1 MKTSGLPVNPL
12 AALRLLVTEMSANT
26 EHTVGNDE
34 RLCILVG
41 APDPL
46 LRQRLTSALRLRGH
60 EVLEAANAQAMR
72 DRLTE
77 HAERTAKPLDLILCG
92 GLFAEKEDPEL
103 AQRLTS
109 QRVTRAL
116 VLIPAG
122 GLLSTAARAQRMGAN
137 AVMGELPVVEDL
149 WAILKKAA
157 GGPESS
163 SEGQA

>member
-1 MKTSGLPVNPL
+1 
-12 AALRLLVTEMSANT
+12 MSENT
-26 EHTVGNDE
+26 AHVGSE

-60 EVLEAANAQAMR
+60 EVLEAADAQDMR
-72 DRLTE
+72 NRLAE

-103 AQRLTS
+103 AQRLAAPG
-109 QRVTRAL
+109 VARAL

-122 GLLSTAARAQRMGAN
+122 GFLSTAARAQRLAAN
-137 AVMGELPVVEDL
+137 AVVAELSAVEDL
-149 WAILKKAA
+149 WEILKKAA

-163 SEGQA
+163 PEGQA

>member
-1 MKTSGLPVNPL
+1 MPARWLSVI
-12 AALRLLVTEMSANT
+12 EMSANT
-26 EHTVGNDE
+26 EHTVGNCE
-34 RLCILVG
+34 HLAILVG

-46 LRQRLTSALRLRGH
+46 LRQRLTAALRLRGH
-60 EVLEAANAQAMR
+60 EVLEAANAQDMR

-77 HAERTAKPLDLILCG
+77 HADRTEKPLDLILCG

-122 GLLSTAARAQRMGAN
+122 GLLSTAARAQRLGAN

-149 WAILKKAA
+149 WEILKKAA
-157 GGPESS
+157 SGPHSPS
-163 SEGQA
+163 DGQT

>member
-1 MKTSGLPVNPL
+1 MS
-12 AALRLLVTEMSANT
+12 ALRLSVAKMSANT
-26 EHTVGNDE
+26 EHAAGSGE
-34 RLCILVG
+34 HLAILVG

-60 EVLEAANAQAMR
+60 EVLEAANAQDMR

-77 HAERTAKPLDLILCG
+77 HADRTDKPLDLILCG
-92 GLFAEKEDPEL
+92 GLFAEKEDTEL
-103 AQRLTS
+103 AHRLTS

-122 GLLSTAARAQRMGAN
+122 GLLSTAARAQRLGAN

-149 WAILKKAA
+149 WEILKKAA
-157 GGPESS
+157 GGPILPP
-163 SEGQA
+163 EGHT

>member
-1 MKTSGLPVNPL
+1 M
-12 AALRLLVTEMSANT
+12 
-26 EHTVGNDE
+26 
-34 RLCILVG
+34 
-41 APDPL
+41 
-46 LRQRLTSALRLRGH
+46 RLRGH
-60 EVLEAANAQAMR
+60 EVLEAANAQDMR

-77 HAERTAKPLDLILCG
+77 HADRTDRPLDLILCG

-122 GLLSTAARAQRMGAN
+122 GLLSTAARAQRLGAN

-149 WAILKKAA
+149 WEILKKAA
-157 GGPESS
+157 SGPHSPS
-163 SEGQA
+163 DGQT

>member
-1 MKTSGLPVNPL
+1 
-12 AALRLLVTEMSANT
+12 MSANT
-26 EHTVGNDE
+26 EHAAGSGE
-34 RLCILVG
+34 HLAILVG

-60 EVLEAANAQAMR
+60 EVLEAANAQDMR

-77 HAERTAKPLDLILCG
+77 HADRTDRPLDLILCG

-122 GLLSTAARAQRMGAN
+122 GLLSTAARAQRLGAN

-149 WAILKKAA
+149 WEILKKAA

-163 SEGQA
+163 SGGQA